1 MATNDQLQKYY
12 DALIETY
19 DVLSEAATKANER
32 GSKMSSHFVEDIRK
46 GQREALEL
54 GKKLSSDGTNSGQL
68 YASLVEATTAAQ
80 GRALSFAQ
88 YTYEQ
93 SLEAGTES
101 RQHIEKL
108 VEANR
113 QATQAAADLARSWTT
128 ENPMTEMFRRTMDA
142 MSPKSAA
149 KAKTGSGQAS

>member
-1 MATNDQLQKYY
+1 MATNELQKYY

-19 DVLSEAATKANER
+19 DVLADAATKANER
-32 GSKMSSHFVEDIRK
+32 GSKVSSQFVEDIRK

-54 GKKLSSDGTNSGQL
+54 GKKLSSDSTNSGQL
-68 YASLVEATTAAQ
+68 YAALVEATTAAQ
-80 GRALSFAQ
+80 GRALAFAQ
-88 YTYEQ
+88 YTYDQ
-93 SLEAGTES
+93 SVEAGTES

-142 MSPKSAA
+142 MNPQRKS